1 MKYGVMYYKETDNI
15 GDDIQSYA
23 AMRFLPHIDYYID
36 RESLNCFIPMKKE
49 YVSMIMNGWFLH
61 NKLAWPPSPYINPLC
76 VSMHFTS
83 LESIDVGD
91 KYLKRFGGE
100 YLKQFGIIG
109 ARDIE
114 TQKRLEKNG
123 IESYFSGCLTLTI
136 NKFDNI
142 KKVDKICLV
151 DLEENIVEK
160 IKESTNSKIEVL
172 THWLNQEETAQKDFT
187 KRMNDVENLLKKYQE
202 SKLVITNRLHV
213 ALPCLALGTP
223 VILIHKEVYEKD
235 RLDTF
240 LKFMPNYVD
249 TEFIKMDIKELLKNP
264 SFNNEEFLNIRN
276 NLIKK
281 CVDFINNCEQNELNI
296 DKLPEIDKYYKNYV
310 SKIEWYRKLHE
321 ETYTKS
327 KQTIINYENKIK
339 KMNTDQNQIILKQKE
354 KIKNVEDEKEKSLK
368 EKQIEI
374 EFLKEKN
381 ESILA
386 ELNKVYNS
394 KGWKILEKIRK
405 IKRGKK

>member
-100 YLKQFGIIG
+100 YLKQFGTIG

-160 IKESTNSKIEVL
+160 IKESTNLKIEVL

-202 SKLVITNRLHV
+202 SKLVITHRLHV

-249 TEFIKMDIKELLKNP
+249 TKFIKMDIKELLKNP